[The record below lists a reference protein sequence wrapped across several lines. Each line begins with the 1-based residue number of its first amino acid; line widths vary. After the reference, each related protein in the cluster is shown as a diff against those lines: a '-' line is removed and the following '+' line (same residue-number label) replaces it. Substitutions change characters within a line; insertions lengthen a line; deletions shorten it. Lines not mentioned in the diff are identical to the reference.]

1 MAFKISPY
9 ISFVDNAAEA
19 LEFYQSVL
27 GGTLNISKM
36 SEYPSPELAEADADK
51 VMHGQLELE
60 NGFTLMA
67 SDTPTGMP
75 RDEGANLSV
84 TIFDGDAEE
93 LRGIFEK
100 LADGGSVV
108 VPFEQA
114 PWGDWFGMRSD
125 RFGVQWMVNSGA

>member
-1 MAFKISPY
+1 
-9 ISFVDNAAEA
+9 
-19 LEFYQSVL
+19 
-27 GGTLNISKM
+27 
-36 SEYPSPELAEADADK
+36 
-51 VMHGQLELE
+51 MHGQLELE

-114 PWGDWFGMRSD
+114 PWGDWFGMLSD